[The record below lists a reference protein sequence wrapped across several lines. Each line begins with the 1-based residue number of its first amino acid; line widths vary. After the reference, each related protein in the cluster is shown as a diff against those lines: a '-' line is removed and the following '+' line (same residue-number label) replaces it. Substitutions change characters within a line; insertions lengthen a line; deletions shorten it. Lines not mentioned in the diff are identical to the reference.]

1 MIRTWP
7 AMVLTAFSLFLLL
20 IANGSIKFLWIP
32 CQKVQQF
39 SYGAVLVGNL
49 WYVIT
54 LDADDF
60 NDLII
65 CMHVENSPEMV

>member
-1 MIRTWP
+1 MAVSNSYGFR
-7 AMVLTAFSLFLLL
+7 VRRYSSFQEFL
-20 IANGSIKFLWIP
+20 S
-32 CQKVQQF
+32 
-39 SYGAVLVGNL
+39 SYGAVLVGDL

-65 CMHVENSPEMV
+65 SMHVENSPEMV